1 MKTSLTKREG
11 FTDEQV
17 DLIKNQIAK
26 GTSDGELQLFM
37 MQCQKTGLDPFARQ
51 IFCIGRPAYDKETKT
66 YKQTFTTQV
75 SIDGLRLIAERSG
88 KYTGQVGPFW
98 CGEDAIWKE
107 VWLEKGQPKAA
118 KVGVLRNDFKEP
130 IFAVARFDAYKQT
143 NKDNILNNMWQKMG
157 DVMLAKCA
165 ESLALRKAFP
175 QELSGLYTSDE
186 MGQADSADVI
196 DTDFQEVPKEERIK
210 AIAQTH
216 GMKTAA
222 ELTPD
227 QQEILSLRGKHN
239 ALLIEANKQNLSP
252 QTIYE
257 ATGYMFPIKNG
268 VDVMTFNDALT
279 RLDELL
285 YPEDYEASIEQE
297 EHDDK
302 MAQAISNF

>member
-1 MKTSLTKREG
+1 MKSALVKREG
-11 FTDEQV
+11 FTEEQV
-17 DLIKNQIAK
+17 ELIKNQIAK

-98 CGEDAIWKE
+98 CGEDGIWKE
-107 VWLEKGQPKAA
+107 VWLDKGQPKAA

-130 IFAVARFDAYKQT
+130 VFAVARFDAYKQT
-143 NKDNILNNMWQKMG
+143 NKENVLNNMWQKMG

-175 QELSGLYTSDE
+175 QELSGLYTTDE
-186 MGQADSADVI
+186 MGQSDSSEEVVDVSYTKQDTLEDIKQLPSMITADQIKTKPKKSDVGEKL
-196 DTDFQEVPKEERIK
+196 TNAIK
-210 AIAQTH
+210 AAQAL
-216 GMKTAA
+216 GMDEYDIKSYAGVETFVGLTLDQTLKAVESLMEEVTARQSWG
-222 ELTPD
+222 D
-227 QQEILSLRGKHN
+227 
-239 ALLIEANKQNLSP
+239 
-252 QTIYE
+252 
-257 ATGYMFPIKNG
+257 GY
-268 VDVMTFNDALT
+268 
-279 RLDELL
+279 
-285 YPEDYEASIEQE
+285 IEQE
-297 EHDDK
+297 EHDNQ